1 MIWLTE
7 LHLEPIMEFLSRRHN
22 APLTVRHH
30 MGARISSA
38 LAKVGTLA
46 MATARIGTSQK
57 RRAVCDVAQRILIGV
72 ALSLSLVWG
81 AAAQT
86 PVRLDPLPT
95 GPNLAGW
102 LRVMLA
108 EALDGMT
115 SIEPVQRPGTFAVR
129 FSQPTLPFVIL
140 SATELT
146 PAPDIVSA
154 ADTFARGF
162 RAHCGTWRPLAE
174 KSENQLTLAIW
185 GIDCPAMPSGG
196 LYYWL
201 MFFRDADRL
210 HMVSVGTSLPYAEQ
224 VRERFNKVAAGFGLP
239 LYPQPGSLAEA
250 MIVQQMFG
258 GETIDYTAAET
269 VQPAPGRAIRRTE
282 ALPLTGTA
290 GEYVVDAPS
299 CSAVVVQVFEDG
311 PPRRLIAEERID
323 LARLGTLL
331 TRDGLHFRLR
341 AGRYGERI
349 STLVARNPPIVD
361 ALQFED
367 GEMAPSASNYALI
380 ESLIDVHDR
389 FCVSKPRP

>member
-1 MIWLTE
+1 
-7 LHLEPIMEFLSRRHN
+7 MECLGRRQPAPRIVRRHVAGRIWSGLAEVRPLAV
-22 APLTVRHH
+22 AP
-30 MGARISSA
+30 
-38 LAKVGTLA
+38 
-46 MATARIGTSQK
+46 RIGRSQK
-57 RRAVCDVAQRILIGV
+57 RRSA
-72 ALSLSLVWG
+72 G
-81 AAAQT
+81 AAAQRALIGLALCLSVVWSAAAQT
-86 PVRLDPLPT
+86 ATRLDPLPT

-108 EALDGMT
+108 EALDGMV
-115 SIEPVQRPGTFAVR
+115 SMEPVQRPGTFAVR

-140 SATELT
+140 AATELT

-162 RAHCGTWRPLAE
+162 RAHCGTWRPMAE

-239 LYPQPGSLAEA
+239 LYPQSGSLAEA
-250 MIVQQMFG
+250 MIVLHMFG
-258 GETIDYTAAET
+258 GETSEYTPADT
-269 VQPAPGRAIRRTE
+269 VRPSPDRAIRRTDS
-282 ALPLTGTA
+282 LPLTGTP

-299 CSAVVVQVFEDG
+299 CSAVVVQAIENG
-311 PPRRLIAEERID
+311 PPRRVISEERID

-341 AGRYGERI
+341 AGRYGERVSRLI
-349 STLVARNPPIVD
+349 ERNPPIVD
-361 ALQFED
+361 VLQLED
-367 GEMAPSASNYALI
+367 GEMAPSASDYALI

-389 FCVSKPRP
+389 FCVSRLRP